1 MKLPPG
7 VARTR
12 ARSPFGCG
20 LHSHLADLY
29 NVFASGDYKCV
40 VTYVVPWRQ
49 LLAEPQVIDEI
60 EVIAKG

>member
-12 ARSPFGCG
+12 ARFLPVPPFGCG

-40 VTYVVPWRQ
+40 VTWSHGDS
-49 LLAEPQVIDEI
+49 L
-60 EVIAKG
+60 